1 VLWGTLMYCN
11 AVKDMKKG
19 DDALLMLTMANIKLM
34 VSIGKATNTSVER
47 MHRASDI
54 ALDLI
59 TAEALKVIEKMAQ
72 HGSKPV

>member
-1 VLWGTLMYCN
+1 
-11 AVKDMKKG
+11 
-19 DDALLMLTMANIKLM
+19 
-34 VSIGKATNTSVER
+34 